1 MQGNTPVGISA
12 ENAALAY
19 VGRLAP
25 TPTGYLHAGHAR
37 TFHQAWQ
44 RARTAGGHLILRIED
59 LDESRCKPEY
69 VDAVFEDLRW
79 LGIDWDGEVVFQSR
93 RKSAYRTA
101 WRRLLERGWIY
112 PCPRSRK
119 DLGTLAP
126 HAEEPVFPSAW
137 RSPVPR
143 PDCYAGPEGT
153 NWRFQVP
160 DGVNVVFEDALKGR
174 IQKTAGLDFGD
185 FLVWNREGVPSYE
198 LAVVVDDHA
207 MGITEVVRG
216 EDLLTSTARQILL
229 AQALGFNSP
238 RWCHTPLVCDAHGR
252 RLAKRSGSLSI
263 RTLRS
268 RGASPADV
276 LGIVTG

>member
-1 MQGNTPVGISA
+1 MRGNPSTGGLRTFPG
-12 ENAALAY
+12 NPY

-25 TPTGYLHAGHAR
+25 TPTGFFHAGHAR

-44 RARTAGGHLILRIED
+44 RARNAGGLLLLRVED
-59 LDESRCKPEY
+59 LDERRCQPEF
-69 VDAVFEDLRW
+69 VDAAIEDLRW
-79 LGIDWDGEVVFQSR
+79 LGVDWDGEVVFQSR
-93 RKSAYRTA
+93 RKTAYRMA
-101 WRRLLERGWIY
+101 WRRLLETGWIY
-112 PCPRSRK
+112 PCLRSRK

-126 HAEEPVFPSAW
+126 HEEEPVFPAAW
-137 RSPVPR
+137 RSPVPH
-143 PDCYAGPEGT
+143 PDHFAGPEGT

-160 DGVNVVFEDALKGR
+160 DGTNVVFEDVLKGR
-174 IQKTAGLDFGD
+174 IEKTAGIDFGD

-229 AQALGFNSP
+229 ARALGYASP

-268 RGASPADV
+268 RGYSPADV
-276 LGIVTG
+276 LEIATG